1 MVRWRQYQSTVLIY
15 AILLLVL
22 SGMVVPLVWTL
33 LTSFKYNVDVTLG
46 WIPPRW
52 TTDNYV
58 GVFHAFSFLRYY
70 ANSLVIATAVT
81 VVQVATSALA
91 AYAFARLQFRGRD
104 VLFLGY
110 LSTMMIPAD
119 VLLIPQFV
127 LMKKIPEFLNAV
139 LSTDFFS
146 GFLYLGSHYIGHP
159 VGLDSFFALIVPGCF
174 SAYGTFMLRQFLLG
188 ISREIE
194 EAALIDGCSAWGV
207 FWHVVVPLS
216 KPALGALAIFTFLGR
231 WRAFLWPL
239 IMTDSD
245 SMMVLPVGLAK
256 LSDLYVNDYG
266 LICAGSVV
274 DAFADD
280 RGFRLFSAVV
290 YQRDSARGG
299 EGVTEDRLCITR
311 ISLGHHEPC
320 FYTPAPLGIRILIP
334 QDRVE
339 NLSRLYGETQ
349 IAQVADGRIDVP
361 KKLFFDGGCRRVVA
375 NGTIVINQNPLRL
388 CALQH

>member
-1 MVRWRQYQSTVLIY
+1 MERWRRYQSTILIY

-52 TTDNYV
+52 TTDNYT
-58 GVFHAFSFLRYY
+58 GVFRAFSFLRYY
-70 ANSLVIATAVT
+70 ANSLFIATAVT

-119 VLLIPQFV
+119 VLMIPQFV
-127 LMKKIPEFLNAV
+127 LMKKIPEWLNAV
-139 LSTDFFS
+139 FATDFFS
-146 GFLYLGSHYIGHP
+146 GFLYLESHYIGHP
-159 VGLDSFFALIVPGCF
+159 VGLDSFFALITPGCF

-207 FWHVVVPLS
+207 FWHVVVPLA

-266 LICAGSVV
+266 LICAGSVLMLV
-274 DAFADD
+274 PMI
-280 RGFRLFSAVV
+280 AVFV
-290 YQRDSARGG
+290 FFQRWF
-299 EGVTEDRLCITR
+299 
-311 ISLGHHEPC
+311 ISGIQLG
-320 FYTPAPLGIRILIP
+320 AVKG
-334 QDRVE
+334 
-339 NLSRLYGETQ
+339 
-349 IAQVADGRIDVP
+349 
-361 KKLFFDGGCRRVVA
+361 
-375 NGTIVINQNPLRL
+375 
-388 CALQH
+388 

>member
-1 MVRWRQYQSTVLIY
+1 MARWRQYQSTVLIY

-52 TTDNYV
+52 TTDNYT
-58 GVFHAFSFLRYY
+58 GVFRAFSFLRYY
-70 ANSLVIATAVT
+70 ANSLFIATAVT

-119 VLLIPQFV
+119 VLMIPQFV
-127 LMKKIPEFLNAV
+127 LMKKIPEWLNAV
-139 LSTDFFS
+139 LATDFFS
-146 GFLYLGSHYIGHP
+146 GFLYLKSHYIGHP
-159 VGLDSFFALIVPGCF
+159 VGLDSFFALIAPGCF

-207 FWHVVVPLS
+207 FWHVVVPLA

-256 LSDLYVNDYG
+256 LSDLYINDYG
-266 LICAGSVV
+266 LICAGSVLMLV
-274 DAFADD
+274 PMI
-280 RGFRLFSAVV
+280 AVFV
-290 YQRDSARGG
+290 FFQRWF
-299 EGVTEDRLCITR
+299 
-311 ISLGHHEPC
+311 ISGIQLG
-320 FYTPAPLGIRILIP
+320 AVKG
-334 QDRVE
+334 
-339 NLSRLYGETQ
+339 
-349 IAQVADGRIDVP
+349 
-361 KKLFFDGGCRRVVA
+361 
-375 NGTIVINQNPLRL
+375 
-388 CALQH
+388 

>member
-1 MVRWRQYQSTVLIY
+1 MTRWRQYQSTVLIY

-52 TTDNYV
+52 TTDNYT
-58 GVFHAFSFLRYY
+58 GVFRAFSFLRYY
-70 ANSLVIATAVT
+70 ANSLFIATAVT

-119 VLLIPQFV
+119 VLMIPQFV
-127 LMKKIPEFLNAV
+127 LMKKIPEWLNAV
-139 LSTDFFS
+139 LATDFFS
-146 GFLYLGSHYIGHP
+146 GFLYLKSHYIGHP
-159 VGLDSFFALIVPGCF
+159 VGLDSFFALIAPGCF

-207 FWHVVVPLS
+207 FWHVVVPLA

-266 LICAGSVV
+266 LICAGSVLMLV
-274 DAFADD
+274 PMI
-280 RGFRLFSAVV
+280 AVFV
-290 YQRDSARGG
+290 FFQRWF
-299 EGVTEDRLCITR
+299 
-311 ISLGHHEPC
+311 ISGIQLG
-320 FYTPAPLGIRILIP
+320 AVKG
-334 QDRVE
+334 
-339 NLSRLYGETQ
+339 
-349 IAQVADGRIDVP
+349 
-361 KKLFFDGGCRRVVA
+361 
-375 NGTIVINQNPLRL
+375 
-388 CALQH
+388 

>member
-1 MVRWRQYQSTVLIY
+1 M
-15 AILLLVL
+15 
-22 SGMVVPLVWTL
+22 
-33 LTSFKYNVDVTLG
+33 
-46 WIPPRW
+46 
-52 TTDNYV
+52 
-58 GVFHAFSFLRYY
+58 FHAFSFLRYY
-70 ANSLVIATAVT
+70 ANSLIIATAVT

-119 VLLIPQFV
+119 VLMIPQFV
-127 LMKKIPEFLNAV
+127 LMKKIPEWLNAV

-146 GFLYLGSHYIGHP
+146 GFLYLESHYIGHP

-266 LICAGSVV
+266 LICAGSV
-274 DAFADD
+274 
-280 RGFRLFSAVV
+280 LMLLPMIAVFV
-290 YQRDSARGG
+290 FFQRWF
-299 EGVTEDRLCITR
+299 
-311 ISLGHHEPC
+311 ISGIQLG
-320 FYTPAPLGIRILIP
+320 AVKG
-334 QDRVE
+334 
-339 NLSRLYGETQ
+339 
-349 IAQVADGRIDVP
+349 
-361 KKLFFDGGCRRVVA
+361 
-375 NGTIVINQNPLRL
+375 
-388 CALQH
+388 

>member
-81 VVQVATSALA
+81 AVQVATSALA

-119 VLLIPQFV
+119 VLMIPQFV

-266 LICAGSVV
+266 LICAGSV
-274 DAFADD
+274 
-280 RGFRLFSAVV
+280 LMLLPMIAVFV
-290 YQRDSARGG
+290 FFQRWF
-299 EGVTEDRLCITR
+299 
-311 ISLGHHEPC
+311 ISGIQLG
-320 FYTPAPLGIRILIP
+320 AVKG
-334 QDRVE
+334 
-339 NLSRLYGETQ
+339 
-349 IAQVADGRIDVP
+349 
-361 KKLFFDGGCRRVVA
+361 
-375 NGTIVINQNPLRL
+375 
-388 CALQH
+388 

>member
-1 MVRWRQYQSTVLIY
+1 MVLWRQYQSTVLIY

-52 TTDNYV
+52 TTDNYT
-58 GVFHAFSFLRYY
+58 GVFSAFSFLRYY
-70 ANSLVIATAVT
+70 ANSLFIATAVT

-119 VLLIPQFV
+119 VLMIPQFV
-127 LMKKIPEFLNAV
+127 LMKKIPEWLNAV
-139 LSTDFFS
+139 LATDFFS
-146 GFLYLGSHYIGHP
+146 GFLYLKSHYIGHP
-159 VGLDSFFALIVPGCF
+159 VGLDSFFALIAPGCF

-207 FWHVVVPLS
+207 FWHVVVPLA

-266 LICAGSVV
+266 LICAGSVLMLV
-274 DAFADD
+274 PMI
-280 RGFRLFSAVV
+280 AVFV
-290 YQRDSARGG
+290 FFQRWF
-299 EGVTEDRLCITR
+299 
-311 ISLGHHEPC
+311 ISGIQLG
-320 FYTPAPLGIRILIP
+320 AVKG
-334 QDRVE
+334 
-339 NLSRLYGETQ
+339 
-349 IAQVADGRIDVP
+349 
-361 KKLFFDGGCRRVVA
+361 
-375 NGTIVINQNPLRL
+375 
-388 CALQH
+388 

>member
-1 MVRWRQYQSTVLIY
+1 MARWRQYQSTVLIY

-52 TTDNYV
+52 TTDNYT
-58 GVFHAFSFLRYY
+58 GVFRAFSFLRYY
-70 ANSLVIATAVT
+70 ANSLIIATAVT

-119 VLLIPQFV
+119 VLMIPQFV
-127 LMKKIPEFLNAV
+127 LMKKIPEWLNAV
-139 LSTDFFS
+139 LATDFFS
-146 GFLYLGSHYIGHP
+146 GFLYLKSHYIGHP
-159 VGLDSFFALIVPGCF
+159 VGLDSFFALIAPGCF

-207 FWHVVVPLS
+207 FWHVVVPLA

-266 LICAGSVV
+266 LICAGSVLMLV
-274 DAFADD
+274 PMI
-280 RGFRLFSAVV
+280 AVFV
-290 YQRDSARGG
+290 FFQRWF
-299 EGVTEDRLCITR
+299 
-311 ISLGHHEPC
+311 ISGIQLG
-320 FYTPAPLGIRILIP
+320 AVKG
-334 QDRVE
+334 
-339 NLSRLYGETQ
+339 
-349 IAQVADGRIDVP
+349 
-361 KKLFFDGGCRRVVA
+361 
-375 NGTIVINQNPLRL
+375 
-388 CALQH
+388 

>member
-1 MVRWRQYQSTVLIY
+1 MVLWRRYQSTVLIY

-52 TTDNYV
+52 TTDNYT
-58 GVFHAFSFLRYY
+58 GVFRAFSFLRYY
-70 ANSLVIATAVT
+70 ANSLFIATAVT

-119 VLLIPQFV
+119 VLMIPQFV
-127 LMKKIPEFLNAV
+127 LMKKIPEWLNAA
-139 LSTDFFS
+139 LATDFFS
-146 GFLYLGSHYIGHP
+146 GFLYLESHYIGHP
-159 VGLDSFFALIVPGCF
+159 VGLDSFFALIAPGCF

-207 FWHVVVPLS
+207 FWHVVVPLA

-266 LICAGSVV
+266 LICAGSVLMLV
-274 DAFADD
+274 PMI
-280 RGFRLFSAVV
+280 AVFV
-290 YQRDSARGG
+290 FFQRWF
-299 EGVTEDRLCITR
+299 
-311 ISLGHHEPC
+311 ISGIQLG
-320 FYTPAPLGIRILIP
+320 AVKG
-334 QDRVE
+334 
-339 NLSRLYGETQ
+339 
-349 IAQVADGRIDVP
+349 
-361 KKLFFDGGCRRVVA
+361 
-375 NGTIVINQNPLRL
+375 
-388 CALQH
+388 

>member
-1 MVRWRQYQSTVLIY
+1 MVRWRQYQSTAFIY

-52 TTDNYV
+52 TTDNYT
-58 GVFHAFSFLRYY
+58 GVFRAFSFLRYY
-70 ANSLVIATAVT
+70 ANSLIIAIAVTAV
-81 VVQVATSALA
+81 QVSTSALA

-119 VLLIPQFV
+119 VLMIPQFV
-127 LMKKIPEFLNAV
+127 LMKKIPEWLNVV
-139 LSTDFFS
+139 LATDFFS
-146 GFLYLGSHYIGHP
+146 GFLYLEEHYIGHL

-174 SAYGTFMLRQFLLG
+174 SAYGTFMLRQFLLS

-207 FWHVVVPLS
+207 FWHVVVPLA

-266 LICAGSVV
+266 LICAGSVLMLV
-274 DAFADD
+274 PMI
-280 RGFRLFSAVV
+280 AVFV
-290 YQRDSARGG
+290 FFQRWF
-299 EGVTEDRLCITR
+299 
-311 ISLGHHEPC
+311 ISGIQLG
-320 FYTPAPLGIRILIP
+320 AVKG
-334 QDRVE
+334 
-339 NLSRLYGETQ
+339 
-349 IAQVADGRIDVP
+349 
-361 KKLFFDGGCRRVVA
+361 
-375 NGTIVINQNPLRL
+375 
-388 CALQH
+388 

>member
-1 MVRWRQYQSTVLIY
+1 MERWRRYQSTVLIY

-52 TTDNYV
+52 TTDNYT
-58 GVFHAFSFLRYY
+58 GVFRAFSFLRYY
-70 ANSLVIATAVT
+70 ANSLFIATAVT

-119 VLLIPQFV
+119 VLMIPQFV
-127 LMKKIPEFLNAV
+127 LMKKIPEWLNAV
-139 LSTDFFS
+139 LATDFFS
-146 GFLYLGSHYIGHP
+146 GFLYLKSHYIGHP
-159 VGLDSFFALIVPGCF
+159 VGLDSFFALIAPGCF

-207 FWHVVVPLS
+207 FWHVVVPLA

-266 LICAGSVV
+266 LICAGSVLMLV
-274 DAFADD
+274 PMI
-280 RGFRLFSAVV
+280 AVFV
-290 YQRDSARGG
+290 FFQRWF
-299 EGVTEDRLCITR
+299 
-311 ISLGHHEPC
+311 ISGIQLG
-320 FYTPAPLGIRILIP
+320 AVKG
-334 QDRVE
+334 
-339 NLSRLYGETQ
+339 
-349 IAQVADGRIDVP
+349 
-361 KKLFFDGGCRRVVA
+361 
-375 NGTIVINQNPLRL
+375 
-388 CALQH
+388 

>member
-1 MVRWRQYQSTVLIY
+1 MVRWRQYQSTVFIY

-52 TTDNYV
+52 TTDNYT

-81 VVQVATSALA
+81 VVQVATSVLA

-119 VLLIPQFV
+119 VLMIPQFV

-139 LSTDFFS
+139 LATDFFS

-245 SMMVLPVGLAK
+245 SLMVLPVGLAK

-266 LICAGSVV
+266 LICAGSV
-274 DAFADD
+274 
-280 RGFRLFSAVV
+280 LMLLPMIAVFV
-290 YQRDSARGG
+290 FFQRWF
-299 EGVTEDRLCITR
+299 
-311 ISLGHHEPC
+311 ISGIQLG
-320 FYTPAPLGIRILIP
+320 AVKG
-334 QDRVE
+334 
-339 NLSRLYGETQ
+339 
-349 IAQVADGRIDVP
+349 
-361 KKLFFDGGCRRVVA
+361 
-375 NGTIVINQNPLRL
+375 
-388 CALQH
+388 

>member
-81 VVQVATSALA
+81 VVQVATSVLA

-119 VLLIPQFV
+119 VLMIPQFV

-139 LSTDFFS
+139 LATDFFS

-266 LICAGSVV
+266 LICAGSV
-274 DAFADD
+274 
-280 RGFRLFSAVV
+280 LMLLPMIAVFV
-290 YQRDSARGG
+290 FFQRWF
-299 EGVTEDRLCITR
+299 
-311 ISLGHHEPC
+311 ISGIQLG
-320 FYTPAPLGIRILIP
+320 AVKG
-334 QDRVE
+334 
-339 NLSRLYGETQ
+339 
-349 IAQVADGRIDVP
+349 
-361 KKLFFDGGCRRVVA
+361 
-375 NGTIVINQNPLRL
+375 
-388 CALQH
+388 

>member
-52 TTDNYV
+52 TTDNYT
-58 GVFHAFSFLRYY
+58 GVFSAFSFLRYY
-70 ANSLVIATAVT
+70 ANSLFIATAVT

-119 VLLIPQFV
+119 VLMIPQFV
-127 LMKKIPEFLNAV
+127 LMKKIPEWLNAV
-139 LSTDFFS
+139 LATDFFS
-146 GFLYLGSHYIGHP
+146 GFLYLKSHYIGHP
-159 VGLDSFFALIVPGCF
+159 VGLDSFFALIAPGCF

-207 FWHVVVPLS
+207 FWHVVVPLA

-266 LICAGSVV
+266 LICAGSV
-274 DAFADD
+274 
-280 RGFRLFSAVV
+280 LM
-290 YQRDSARGG
+290 
-299 EGVTEDRLCITR
+299 L
-311 ISLGHHEPC
+311 
-320 FYTPAPLGIRILIP
+320 
-334 QDRVE
+334 
-339 NLSRLYGETQ
+339 
-349 IAQVADGRIDVP
+349 VP
-361 KKLFFDGGCRRVVA
+361 M
-375 NGTIVINQNPLRL
+375 IVIFVFFQRWFISGIQLG
-388 CALQH
+388 AVKG

>member
-81 VVQVATSALA
+81 AVQVATSALA

-119 VLLIPQFV
+119 VLMIPQFV
-127 LMKKIPEFLNAV
+127 LMKKIPELLNAV
-139 LSTDFFS
+139 LATDFFS

-245 SMMVLPVGLAK
+245 SLMVLPVGLAK

-266 LICAGSVV
+266 LICAGSV
-274 DAFADD
+274 
-280 RGFRLFSAVV
+280 LMLLPMIAVFV
-290 YQRDSARGG
+290 FFQRWF
-299 EGVTEDRLCITR
+299 
-311 ISLGHHEPC
+311 ISGIQLG
-320 FYTPAPLGIRILIP
+320 AVKG
-334 QDRVE
+334 
-339 NLSRLYGETQ
+339 
-349 IAQVADGRIDVP
+349 
-361 KKLFFDGGCRRVVA
+361 
-375 NGTIVINQNPLRL
+375 
-388 CALQH
+388 

>member
-1 MVRWRQYQSTVLIY
+1 MTRWRQYQSTILIY

-52 TTDNYV
+52 TTDNYT
-58 GVFHAFSFLRYY
+58 GVFSAFSFLRYY
-70 ANSLVIATAVT
+70 ANSLFIATAVT

-119 VLLIPQFV
+119 VLMIPQFV
-127 LMKKIPEFLNAV
+127 LMKKIPEWLNAV
-139 LSTDFFS
+139 LATDFFS
-146 GFLYLGSHYIGHP
+146 GFLYLKSHYIGHP
-159 VGLDSFFALIVPGCF
+159 VGLDSFFALIAPGCF

-207 FWHVVVPLS
+207 FWHVVVPLA

-266 LICAGSVV
+266 LICAGSVLMLV
-274 DAFADD
+274 PMI
-280 RGFRLFSAVV
+280 AVFV
-290 YQRDSARGG
+290 FFQRWF
-299 EGVTEDRLCITR
+299 
-311 ISLGHHEPC
+311 ISGIQLG
-320 FYTPAPLGIRILIP
+320 AVKG
-334 QDRVE
+334 
-339 NLSRLYGETQ
+339 
-349 IAQVADGRIDVP
+349 
-361 KKLFFDGGCRRVVA
+361 
-375 NGTIVINQNPLRL
+375 
-388 CALQH
+388 

>member
-1 MVRWRQYQSTVLIY
+1 MERWRRYQSTVLIY

-52 TTDNYV
+52 TTDNYT
-58 GVFHAFSFLRYY
+58 GVFSAFSFLRYY
-70 ANSLVIATAVT
+70 ANSLFIATAVT

-119 VLLIPQFV
+119 VLMIPQFV
-127 LMKKIPEFLNAV
+127 LMKKIPEWLNAV
-139 LSTDFFS
+139 LATDFFS
-146 GFLYLGSHYIGHP
+146 GFLYLESHYIGHP
-159 VGLDSFFALIVPGCF
+159 VGLDSFFALIAPGCF

-207 FWHVVVPLS
+207 FWHVVVPLA

-266 LICAGSVV
+266 LICAGSVLMLV
-274 DAFADD
+274 PMI
-280 RGFRLFSAVV
+280 AVFV
-290 YQRDSARGG
+290 FFQRWF
-299 EGVTEDRLCITR
+299 
-311 ISLGHHEPC
+311 ISGIQLG
-320 FYTPAPLGIRILIP
+320 AVKG
-334 QDRVE
+334 
-339 NLSRLYGETQ
+339 
-349 IAQVADGRIDVP
+349 
-361 KKLFFDGGCRRVVA
+361 
-375 NGTIVINQNPLRL
+375 
-388 CALQH
+388 

>member
-1 MVRWRQYQSTVLIY
+1 M
-15 AILLLVL
+15 
-22 SGMVVPLVWTL
+22 
-33 LTSFKYNVDVTLG
+33 
-46 WIPPRW
+46 
-52 TTDNYV
+52 
-58 GVFHAFSFLRYY
+58 FHAFSFLRYY

-81 VVQVATSALA
+81 AVQVATSALA

-119 VLLIPQFV
+119 VLMIPQFV

-139 LSTDFFS
+139 LATDFFS

-245 SMMVLPVGLAK
+245 SLMVLPVGLAK

-266 LICAGSVV
+266 LICAGSV
-274 DAFADD
+274 
-280 RGFRLFSAVV
+280 LMLLPMIAVFV
-290 YQRDSARGG
+290 FFQRWF
-299 EGVTEDRLCITR
+299 
-311 ISLGHHEPC
+311 ISGIQLG
-320 FYTPAPLGIRILIP
+320 AVKG
-334 QDRVE
+334 
-339 NLSRLYGETQ
+339 
-349 IAQVADGRIDVP
+349 
-361 KKLFFDGGCRRVVA
+361 
-375 NGTIVINQNPLRL
+375 
-388 CALQH
+388 

>member
-1 MVRWRQYQSTVLIY
+1 MTRWRQYQSTVLIY

-58 GVFHAFSFLRYY
+58 GVFRAFSFLRYY
-70 ANSLVIATAVT
+70 ANSLFIATAVT

-119 VLLIPQFV
+119 VLMIPQFV
-127 LMKKIPEFLNAV
+127 LMKKIPEWLNAV
-139 LSTDFFS
+139 LATDFFS
-146 GFLYLGSHYIGHP
+146 GFLYLKSHYIGHP
-159 VGLDSFFALIVPGCF
+159 VGLDSFFALIAPGCF

-207 FWHVVVPLS
+207 FWHVVVPLA

-266 LICAGSVV
+266 LICAGSVLMLV
-274 DAFADD
+274 PMI
-280 RGFRLFSAVV
+280 AVFV
-290 YQRDSARGG
+290 FFQRWF
-299 EGVTEDRLCITR
+299 
-311 ISLGHHEPC
+311 ISGIQLG
-320 FYTPAPLGIRILIP
+320 AVKG
-334 QDRVE
+334 
-339 NLSRLYGETQ
+339 
-349 IAQVADGRIDVP
+349 
-361 KKLFFDGGCRRVVA
+361 
-375 NGTIVINQNPLRL
+375 
-388 CALQH
+388 

>member
-1 MVRWRQYQSTVLIY
+1 MTRWRQYQSTILIY

-52 TTDNYV
+52 TTDNYT
-58 GVFHAFSFLRYY
+58 GVFRAFSFLRYY
-70 ANSLVIATAVT
+70 ANSLFIATAVT

-119 VLLIPQFV
+119 VLMIPQFV
-127 LMKKIPEFLNAV
+127 LMKKIPEWLNAV
-139 LSTDFFS
+139 LATDFFS
-146 GFLYLGSHYIGHP
+146 GFLYLESHYIGHP
-159 VGLDSFFALIVPGCF
+159 VGLDSFFALIAPGCF

-207 FWHVVVPLS
+207 FWHVVVPLA

-266 LICAGSVV
+266 LICAGSVLMLV
-274 DAFADD
+274 PMI
-280 RGFRLFSAVV
+280 AVFV
-290 YQRDSARGG
+290 FFQRWF
-299 EGVTEDRLCITR
+299 
-311 ISLGHHEPC
+311 ISGIQLG
-320 FYTPAPLGIRILIP
+320 AVKG
-334 QDRVE
+334 
-339 NLSRLYGETQ
+339 
-349 IAQVADGRIDVP
+349 
-361 KKLFFDGGCRRVVA
+361 
-375 NGTIVINQNPLRL
+375 
-388 CALQH
+388 

>member
-1 MVRWRQYQSTVLIY
+1 MARWRQYQSTVLIY

-52 TTDNYV
+52 TTDNYT
-58 GVFHAFSFLRYY
+58 GVFSAFSFLRYY
-70 ANSLVIATAVT
+70 ANSLFIATAVT

-119 VLLIPQFV
+119 VLMIPQFV
-127 LMKKIPEFLNAV
+127 LMKKIPEWLNAV
-139 LSTDFFS
+139 LATDFFS
-146 GFLYLGSHYIGHP
+146 GFLYLESHYIGHP
-159 VGLDSFFALIVPGCF
+159 VGLDSFFALIAPGCF

-207 FWHVVVPLS
+207 FWHVVVPLA

-266 LICAGSVV
+266 LICAGSVLMLV
-274 DAFADD
+274 PMI
-280 RGFRLFSAVV
+280 AVFV
-290 YQRDSARGG
+290 FFQRWF
-299 EGVTEDRLCITR
+299 
-311 ISLGHHEPC
+311 ISGIQLG
-320 FYTPAPLGIRILIP
+320 AVKG
-334 QDRVE
+334 
-339 NLSRLYGETQ
+339 
-349 IAQVADGRIDVP
+349 
-361 KKLFFDGGCRRVVA
+361 
-375 NGTIVINQNPLRL
+375 
-388 CALQH
+388 

>member
-1 MVRWRQYQSTVLIY
+1 MARWRQYQSTVLIY

-52 TTDNYV
+52 TTDNYT
-58 GVFHAFSFLRYY
+58 GVFSAFSFLRYY
-70 ANSLVIATAVT
+70 ANSLFIATAVT

-119 VLLIPQFV
+119 VLMIPQFV
-127 LMKKIPEFLNAV
+127 LMKKIPEWLNAV
-139 LSTDFFS
+139 LATDFFS
-146 GFLYLGSHYIGHP
+146 GFLYLKSHYIGHP
-159 VGLDSFFALIVPGCF
+159 VGLDSFFALIAPGCF

-207 FWHVVVPLS
+207 FWHVVVPLA

-266 LICAGSVV
+266 LICAGSVLMLV
-274 DAFADD
+274 PMI
-280 RGFRLFSAVV
+280 AVFV
-290 YQRDSARGG
+290 FFQRWF
-299 EGVTEDRLCITR
+299 
-311 ISLGHHEPC
+311 ISGIQLG
-320 FYTPAPLGIRILIP
+320 AVKG
-334 QDRVE
+334 
-339 NLSRLYGETQ
+339 
-349 IAQVADGRIDVP
+349 
-361 KKLFFDGGCRRVVA
+361 
-375 NGTIVINQNPLRL
+375 
-388 CALQH
+388 

>member
-1 MVRWRQYQSTVLIY
+1 MERWRQYQSTVLIY

-52 TTDNYV
+52 TTDNYT
-58 GVFHAFSFLRYY
+58 GVFRAFSFLRYY
-70 ANSLVIATAVT
+70 ANSLFIATAVT

-119 VLLIPQFV
+119 VLMIPQFV
-127 LMKKIPEFLNAV
+127 LMKKIPEWLNAM
-139 LSTDFFS
+139 LATDFFS
-146 GFLYLGSHYIGHP
+146 GFLYLKSHYIGHP
-159 VGLDSFFALIVPGCF
+159 VGLDSFFALIAPGCF

-207 FWHVVVPLS
+207 FWHVVVPLA

-266 LICAGSVV
+266 LICAGSVLMLV
-274 DAFADD
+274 PMI
-280 RGFRLFSAVV
+280 AVFV
-290 YQRDSARGG
+290 FFQRWF
-299 EGVTEDRLCITR
+299 
-311 ISLGHHEPC
+311 ISGIQLG
-320 FYTPAPLGIRILIP
+320 AVKG
-334 QDRVE
+334 
-339 NLSRLYGETQ
+339 
-349 IAQVADGRIDVP
+349 
-361 KKLFFDGGCRRVVA
+361 
-375 NGTIVINQNPLRL
+375 
-388 CALQH
+388 

>member
-1 MVRWRQYQSTVLIY
+1 MERWRQYQSTVLIY

-52 TTDNYV
+52 TTDNYT
-58 GVFHAFSFLRYY
+58 GVFRAFSFLRYY
-70 ANSLVIATAVT
+70 ANSLFIATAVT

-119 VLLIPQFV
+119 VLMIPQFV
-127 LMKKIPEFLNAV
+127 LMKKIPEWLNAV
-139 LSTDFFS
+139 FATDFFS
-146 GFLYLGSHYIGHP
+146 GFLYLKSHYIGHP
-159 VGLDSFFALIVPGCF
+159 VGLDSFFALIAPGCF

-207 FWHVVVPLS
+207 FWHVVVPLA

-266 LICAGSVV
+266 LICAGSVLMLV
-274 DAFADD
+274 PMI
-280 RGFRLFSAVV
+280 AVFV
-290 YQRDSARGG
+290 FFQRWF
-299 EGVTEDRLCITR
+299 
-311 ISLGHHEPC
+311 ISGIQLG
-320 FYTPAPLGIRILIP
+320 AVKG
-334 QDRVE
+334 
-339 NLSRLYGETQ
+339 
-349 IAQVADGRIDVP
+349 
-361 KKLFFDGGCRRVVA
+361 
-375 NGTIVINQNPLRL
+375 
-388 CALQH
+388 

>member
-1 MVRWRQYQSTVLIY
+1 MTRWRQYQSTVLIY

-52 TTDNYV
+52 TTDNYT
-58 GVFHAFSFLRYY
+58 GVFSAFSFLRYY
-70 ANSLVIATAVT
+70 ANSLFIATAVT

-119 VLLIPQFV
+119 VLMIPQFV
-127 LMKKIPEFLNAV
+127 LMKKIPEWLNAV
-139 LSTDFFS
+139 LATDFFS
-146 GFLYLGSHYIGHP
+146 GFLYLKSHYIGHP
-159 VGLDSFFALIVPGCF
+159 VGLDSFFALIAPGCF

-207 FWHVVVPLS
+207 FWHVVVPLA

-266 LICAGSVV
+266 LICAGSVLMLV
-274 DAFADD
+274 PMI
-280 RGFRLFSAVV
+280 AVFV
-290 YQRDSARGG
+290 FFQRWF
-299 EGVTEDRLCITR
+299 
-311 ISLGHHEPC
+311 ISGIQLG
-320 FYTPAPLGIRILIP
+320 AVKG
-334 QDRVE
+334 
-339 NLSRLYGETQ
+339 
-349 IAQVADGRIDVP
+349 
-361 KKLFFDGGCRRVVA
+361 
-375 NGTIVINQNPLRL
+375 
-388 CALQH
+388 

>member
-1 MVRWRQYQSTVLIY
+1 MERWRRYQSTVLIY

-52 TTDNYV
+52 TTDNYT
-58 GVFHAFSFLRYY
+58 GVFRAFSFLRYY
-70 ANSLVIATAVT
+70 ANSLFIATAVT

-119 VLLIPQFV
+119 VLMIPQFV
-127 LMKKIPEFLNAV
+127 LMKKIPEWLNAV
-139 LSTDFFS
+139 LATDFFS
-146 GFLYLGSHYIGHP
+146 GFLYLKSHYIGHP
-159 VGLDSFFALIVPGCF
+159 VGLDSFFALIAPGCF

-207 FWHVVVPLS
+207 FWHVVVPLA

-266 LICAGSVV
+266 LICAGSV
-274 DAFADD
+274 
-280 RGFRLFSAVV
+280 LMLLPMIAVFV
-290 YQRDSARGG
+290 FFQRWF
-299 EGVTEDRLCITR
+299 
-311 ISLGHHEPC
+311 ISGIQLG
-320 FYTPAPLGIRILIP
+320 AVKG
-334 QDRVE
+334 
-339 NLSRLYGETQ
+339 
-349 IAQVADGRIDVP
+349 
-361 KKLFFDGGCRRVVA
+361 
-375 NGTIVINQNPLRL
+375 
-388 CALQH
+388 